1 MRYFLEIAYRGT
13 AYNGWQVQD
22 NTDKTV
28 QGFLNRALKNTLR
41 HEVETVAGGR
51 TDAGVHCKRQFVH
64 FDVPDVLDSN
74 AFLYKVN
81 RCLPEDI
88 YVSDLLA
95 VQPTAHA
102 RFDAVSRSYEYHIS
116 LAKNPFL
123 EGLAVRYWFPL
134 DIDLMNETAAKLFQ
148 YNDFEAFSRTHTD
161 VKTFLCDIYRAEWI
175 RQGNDLVF
183 YIRANRFLRGMVR
196 TIVGT
201 LLEVGR
207 GKLSTE
213 DFEAIIQSKKRTS
226 AGKSAP
232 PQGLF
237 LTDVSYPTAVFV

>member
-1 MRYFLEIAYRGT
+1 MRYFLDIAYRGT
-13 AYNGWQVQD
+13 AYNGWQVQE
-22 NTDKTV
+22 NTTQTV
-28 QGFLNRALKNTLR
+28 QGFLNRALRNTLR
-41 HEVETVAGGR
+41 EETETVAGGR

-64 FDVPDVLDSN
+64 FDTAYTLDRN
-74 AFLYKVN
+74 AFLYKLN

-88 YVSDLLA
+88 YVSDVLP

-102 RFDAVSRSYEYHIS
+102 RFDALSRSYEYHIS
-116 LAKNPFL
+116 LEKNPFL

-134 DIDLMNETAAKLFQ
+134 DIDLMNETAAKLFL
-148 YNDFEAFSRTHTD
+148 YNDFEAFSKTHTD

-196 TIVGT
+196 TLVGT

-207 GKLSTE
+207 GKLTTE
-213 DFEAIIQSKKRTS
+213 GFEAIIQSKKRTA

-237 LTDVSYPTAVFV
+237 LTDVSYPTTVFL